1 MDVKN
6 LILTGS
12 SSHIFFFDVFNDTGV
27 VGLFSIIAVIVLLKT
42 SSIVVN
48 FLNNNTCLN
57 ECLFCFGSIVFFKL
71 IIASDSYSE
80 PLLVTFLVLLI
91 LSFKRRL
98 KGEYIMNIMH
108 LMRTYGIMEVNNNYH
123 NYLV

>member
-1 MDVKN
+1 MLKIINKSEFNYFFGSGFGGSRLGMDVKN

-12 SSHIFFFDVFNDTGV
+12 SSHIFFDVFNDTGV

-42 SSIVVN
+42 TSIVVN
-48 FLNNNTCLN
+48 FFKNNTCLN
-57 ECLFCFGSIVFFKL
+57 ESLFCFGSVLFFKL

-91 LSFKRRL
+91 LSFKKRL
-98 KGEYIMNIMH
+98 VRSGNI
-108 LMRTYGIMEVNNNYH
+108 
-123 NYLV
+123 